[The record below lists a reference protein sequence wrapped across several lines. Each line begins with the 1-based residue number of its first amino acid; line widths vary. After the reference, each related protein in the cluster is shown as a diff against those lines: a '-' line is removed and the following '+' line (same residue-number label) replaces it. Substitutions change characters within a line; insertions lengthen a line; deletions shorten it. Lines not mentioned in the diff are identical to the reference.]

1 MFKFTFIFMK
11 RTWNPKKLKRLKK
24 HGFLARMSTKDG
36 RNVLKRRRARGR
48 KFLTV
53 SDEMRLKM
61 KLPNSRK
68 L

>member
-1 MFKFTFIFMK
+1 MK

-24 HGFLARMSTKDG
+24 HGFLARMSTKNG
-36 RNVLKRRRARGR
+36 RNVLKRRRAKGR
-48 KFLTV
+48 KILTV